1 MKVREVAGGDG
12 NGNARFT
19 HQKSKHCSRDLLPH
33 KTEPSVFPGR
43 IRFSIALCRFFPNHH
58 IIPKF
63 EIRLTGQTKH
73 RVEFANMNLSALN
86 DKQTEAVL
94 SEEKR
99 LLVLAGAGSG
109 KTKTLLQKLVYL
121 IEEKAVSPSSILAIT
136 FAKNAANEM
145 VDRLI
150 ISADSSNQYEK
161 ILSNKDTGKAEK
173 DNERRKYQKKIKW
186 IDNLTIRTFHGF
198 CYSALRNH
206 GVNEFDNK
214 FRIIGDE
221 KSNEED
227 DLANHAA
234 PETVFEV
241 IHKLLILECENTD
254 YLLRLKR
261 YILDYLVD
269 RIHVDNSKNRF
280 LPKDGKPFTTLN
292 GIRVRSKSE
301 QFIADWLYRHS
312 IKFEYEPEL
321 NVKHFTFHPD
331 FYIPEANLYLEH
343 VSDKS
348 FPLKD
353 KEEQFRKGNLL
364 LVKTY
369 DSMTRDSALF
379 NHTLDKVIK
388 NRLPANYH
396 KTVTLTFREE
406 FNGYHENVKKFV
418 TQTIQII
425 DMMKVENT
433 STQTVFENSKKDQ
446 HERVRHFYELAL
458 PIVDKYVQY
467 CTDKSYLDFND
478 LISRTAS
485 LFTNHPDI
493 VNKYRT
499 KFQYILVDEFQDV
512 NNLQVALIKSL
523 LTERTQLFC
532 VGDDWQSIY
541 GFRGSNVSYIINFEK
556 HFSNAVVIK
565 LNLNYRST
573 QHIVGASNEVIR
585 NNKFK
590 VEKDIHSSK
599 QSEHKIVVFAG
610 NSIEENITFAIE
622 ETRRFLKEGLTGE
635 DILFLYRRTKMFS
648 NGYDQDKSYYH
659 RLRAEGLTVQ
669 GKTIH
674 AAKGLEAKVVF
685 IVGLTE
691 GNGGFPDIWLEDRIF
706 QTIKKANHDLLLEE
720 ERRLFYVAMTRAK
733 EKLFLLTE
741 RGNESSF
748 LKEIPETFTVRT
760 SIPLKS
766 VVEKV
771 ITCKKCFSQLEKLWI
786 ICPYCGEKIE

>member
-1 MKVREVAGGDG
+1 MEP
-12 NGNARFT
+12 ART
-19 HQKSKHCSRDLLPH
+19 
-33 KTEPSVFPGR
+33 
-43 IRFSIALCRFFPNHH
+43 
-58 IIPKF
+58 
-63 EIRLTGQTKH
+63 
-73 RVEFANMNLSALN
+73 NLSALN
-86 DKQTEAVL
+86 DKQTEAVV

-121 IEEKAVSPSSILAIT
+121 IEEKGVSPASILAIT

-145 VDRLI
+145 IDRLI
-150 ISADSSNQYEK
+150 ISADSSNQYQK
-161 ILSNKDTGKAEK
+161 ILADKYKTKAEK

-186 IDNLTIRTFHGF
+186 IDHLTIRTFHGF
-198 CYSALRNH
+198 CYSVLRNH
-206 GVNEFDNK
+206 GANEFDNK

-221 KSNEED
+221 KRNEED
-227 DLANHAA
+227 ELANHVA

-241 IHKLLILECENTD
+241 LHKLLILECENSE

-269 RIHVDNSKNRF
+269 RIHVDNFKNKY

-292 GIRVRSKSE
+292 GIKVRSKSE

-312 IKFEYEPEL
+312 IKYQYEPEL
-321 NVKHFTFHPD
+321 NVKDFTFRPD
-331 FYIPEANLYLEH
+331 FYIPDANLYLEH
-343 VSDKS
+343 VSAKS
-348 FPLKD
+348 FPLRD

-364 LVKTY
+364 FVKTY
-369 DSMTRDSALF
+369 ESMTRDSALF

-396 KTVTLTFREE
+396 NTVTLTFREE

-418 TQTIQII
+418 TQIIQII
-425 DMMKVENT
+425 DMMKVENI
-433 STQTVFENSKKDQ
+433 SAQTVRENSGKDP

-458 PIVDKYVQY
+458 PIVDKYIQY

-478 LISRTAS
+478 LIARAAS
-485 LFTNHPDI
+485 LFRNHPDI
-493 VNKYRT
+493 ATKYKT

-512 NNLQVALIKSL
+512 NNLQVELIKLL
-523 LTERTQLFC
+523 LTEQTQLFC

-541 GFRGSNVSYIINFEK
+541 GFRGSNVGYIINFEK
-556 HFSNAVVIK
+556 HFKDARVIK

-585 NNKFK
+585 HNKFK

-599 QSEHKIVVFAG
+599 HSEHKIVVFAG
-610 NSIEENITFAIE
+610 NSIEENIAFAIE
-622 ETRRFLKEGLTGE
+622 ETRKFIDEGLTAE

-648 NGYDQDKSYYH
+648 NAYDQDRSYYH
-659 RLRAEGLTVQ
+659 RLKAEGLKVQ

-741 RGNESSF
+741 KGNESSF

-760 SIPLKS
+760 SHPIKS
-766 VVEKV
+766 IVEKV

-786 ICPYCGEKIE
+786 ICPYCGHKIE